1 MIDVPGRL
9 WRRLQVLWNWRRHNA
24 ELAEEMNDHLE
35 RRRRDFE
42 ARGLSPAEANAA
54 AHRAMGHT
62 TAVRESARGVWLSSW
77 LEGLWQDLTYG
88 LRAIRRQPAF
98 AAVAILG
105 LSGGL
110 GFAAAA
116 FTGVNAFMLRGWNVP
131 ESDRLIALFATSIG
145 EPGNRRDSG
154 FSLDQVALFSR
165 ARTLSG
171 VFTHER
177 TRADGT
183 GSVTAAPVSAS
194 YFSVLGVPL
203 IRGRTFTPDEDR
215 IGARQQVI
223 VVSYRYWRTALA
235 SSTTLLGS
243 TVRVQGVP
251 FTVIGVA
258 ADGFEGTDLIGVDA
272 WIPMASMPIV
282 RPRDSRSTGALT
294 YSDRCCVNVAARM
307 APGVTREQVDAE
319 LTALL
324 ASRMRPGI
332 DTLKREVTAQPFTMV
347 GSAGPNVTREV
358 LPIFL
363 LIGGGVSVV
372 LLLACANVANL
383 LLARAAARQR
393 EIAIRLA
400 LGASRARVVR
410 QLMTESLL
418 LALLA
423 GIPALLIARWVPQ
436 LVMRTLTEQAV
447 ALPFSTD
454 WRVLCFTALLAVGS
468 CLLFGLAPAL
478 HATRPLVA
486 QRRRLPLRSVFLSAQ
501 VTFSLVLLVSAGLFV
516 RSANNE
522 RSLELGFATD
532 DVTELTVS
540 IPAND
545 DAAVRG
551 HRLSTEIA
559 DVVAA
564 NRVQRVAYGQF
575 APFNPEGVR
584 YTVPGAPAVE
594 VAPVMYGSASYF
606 DVLSL
611 RLASGRVYRDATPV
625 LVSDTGAIDSG
636 ASGGGNEVVINA
648 PLAERYGGATSAV
661 GATVLIDR
669 VPFAIVGVVQ
679 STRDV
684 GFRDV
689 PPALYLPFRWN
700 APPRIIIRGDEA
712 GARRVA
718 GALMD
723 RDPSLMV
730 SIKPYRAY
738 VADRF
743 SSTNFAAAVAGA
755 LGMLALVLASIGM
768 FGVFSYWVE
777 QRQHDIGVRF
787 ALGATREHV
796 IRLVLGAS
804 ARAVGWGLAIGTTAA
819 VGTSQLLRRSLYGLQ
834 PLDPPA
840 FGAAILVLVVSAL
853 VATLWPTW
861 RALRINP
868 IESLRAD

>member
-9 WRRLQVLWNWRRHNA
+9 WRRLQVLWHWRRHNA
-24 ELAEEMNDHLE
+24 ELAEEMHDHLE

-42 ARGLSPAEANAA
+42 ARGLSPADASAA

-62 TAVRESARGVWLSSW
+62 TAVRESARGIWLSSW
-77 LEGLWQDLTYG
+77 LESLWQDLAYG
-88 LRAIRRQPAF
+88 FRAIRRQPTF

-154 FSLDQVALFSR
+154 FSLDQVALFSK

-183 GSVTAAPVSAS
+183 GSVTAAPVSAN

-203 IRGRTFTPDEDR
+203 IRGRAFTPDEDR

-223 VVSYRYWRTALA
+223 IVSHRYWRTSLA
-235 SSTTLLGS
+235 SSPTVLGS

-294 YSDRCCVNVAARM
+294 HSDQCCVNVAARM

-332 DTLKREVTAQPFTMV
+332 DTLKRQVTAQPFTMV

-358 LPIFL
+358 LPVFL

-383 LLARAAARQR
+383 LLARATARQR
-393 EIAIRLA
+393 EITIRLA

-423 GIPALLIARWVPQ
+423 GIPALFIARWVPQ
-436 LVMRTLTEQAV
+436 LVMSTLTEQAV

-454 WRVLCFTALLAVGS
+454 WRVLCFTASMAVGS

-486 QRRRLPLRSVFLSAQ
+486 QRRRLPLRSVFLSVQ

-516 RSANNE
+516 RSARNE
-522 RSLELGFATD
+522 RSLALGFATD

-540 IPAND
+540 IPANE

-551 HRLSTEIA
+551 RRLSTEIA
-559 DVVAA
+559 DLVAA

-575 APFNPEGVR
+575 SPFNPEGVR
-584 YTVPGAPAVE
+584 YTVPGSPAYE
-594 VAPVMYGSASYF
+594 GAPVMYVSASYF
-606 DVLSL
+606 HVLSL
-611 RLASGRVYRDATPV
+611 RFASGSVFRDVMPG
-625 LVSDTGAIDSG
+625 DEGTGVH
-636 ASGGGNEVVINA
+636 EVVINA
-648 PLAERYGGATSAV
+648 PLAERYGGAASAV
-661 GATVLIDR
+661 GATVLIDS
-669 VPFAIVGVVQ
+669 VPHTIVGVVQ
-679 STRDV
+679 PTRDV

-689 PPALYLPFRWN
+689 PPAVYLPFRWN
-700 APPRIIIRGDEA
+700 AAPRIIVRGDEA
-712 GARRVA
+712 GARRIAV
-718 GALMD
+718 ALMD

-743 SSTNFAAAVAGA
+743 SSTNFAAAVSGA
-755 LGMLALVLASIGM
+755 LGTLALLLASIGM

-796 IRLVLGAS
+796 VRLVLGAS
-804 ARAVGWGLAIGTTAA
+804 ARAVGWGLGIGVLVAIGAA
-819 VGTSQLLRRSLYGLQ
+819 QLLRSSLYGLQ
-834 PLDPPA
+834 PLDPPSFA
-840 FGAAILVLVVSAL
+840 AAIGVLVATAL
-853 VATLWPTW
+853 IATLWPTW
-861 RALRINP
+861 RAVRINP

>member
-9 WRRLQVLWNWRRHNA
+9 WRRLLVLWNWRRHNA

-42 ARGLSPAEANAA
+42 ARGLSPTEASAA

-62 TAVRESARGVWLSSW
+62 TAVRESTRGIWLSSW
-77 LEGLWQDLTYG
+77 LESLWQDLAYG
-88 LRAIRRQPAF
+88 LRAIGRQPAF

-154 FSLDQVALFSR
+154 FSLDQVALFSK

-183 GSVTAAPVSAS
+183 GSVTAAPVSAN

-203 IRGRTFTPDEDR
+203 IQGRAFTPDEDR

-223 VVSYRYWRTALA
+223 IVSHRYWRTSLA
-235 SSTTLLGS
+235 SSPTVLGS

-251 FTVIGVA
+251 FTVVGVA

-282 RPRDSRSTGALT
+282 RPRDSRSTGALAH
-294 YSDRCCVNVAARM
+294 SDQCCVNAAARM

-332 DTLKREVTAQPFTMV
+332 DTLTRQVTALPFTMV

-423 GIPALLIARWVPQ
+423 GIPALLIARWVPP
-436 LVMRTLTEQAV
+436 LVMTTLTEQAV

-454 WRVLCFTALLAVGS
+454 WRVLCFTASMAVGS

-478 HATRPLVA
+478 HATRPLVV

-532 DVTELTVS
+532 DVTELTVT
-540 IPAND
+540 IPANEE
-545 DAAVRG
+545 AAVRG
-551 HRLSTEIA
+551 RRLSTEIG
-559 DVVAA
+559 DLVAA

-575 APFNPEGVR
+575 SPFNPEGVR
-584 YTVPGAPAVE
+584 YTVPGTRGVE
-594 VAPVMYGSASYF
+594 VAPVMYASASYF

-611 RLASGRVYRDATPV
+611 RFASGRVYRDATPG
-625 LVSDTGAIDSG
+625 DTATGVH
-636 ASGGGNEVVINA
+636 EVVVNA

-661 GATVLIDR
+661 GATVLIDS
-669 VPFAIVGVVQ
+669 VPFTIVGVVQ

-689 PPALYLPFRWN
+689 PPAVYLPFRWN
-700 APPRIIIRGDEA
+700 AAPRIIIRGDEA
-712 GARRVA
+712 GARRIA
-718 GALMD
+718 MALMD

-730 SIKPYRAY
+730 SIKSYRAY

-755 LGMLALVLASIGM
+755 LGLLALVLASIGM

-796 IRLVLGAS
+796 VRLVLGAS
-804 ARAVGWGLAIGTTAA
+804 ARAVGWGLGTGTLAA
-819 VGTSQLLRRSLYGLQ
+819 VGTSQLLRSSLYGLQ
-834 PLDPPA
+834 PLDPAA

-861 RALRINP
+861 RAVRINP